1 MVKKEKKIN
10 DSLEKQKKEEEE
22 MEEVKNSTAEEEEEE
37 EDEEL
42 KEETGENGDEV
53 EEEEEEIT
61 EFTDMGIDD
70 RILMAILQLGWA
82 EPTPIQE
89 TAIPLILEGRDVL
102 AKARTGSG
110 KTGAYAIPLL
120 HKILSIKKLKS
131 SKQSTNALILT
142 PSRELCSQAYKNLKE
157 LTVYCQREVT
167 FVDLSSA
174 QMTQQ
179 AQKQLLSTKPDVIVS
194 TPTKILNHLKDQA
207 SSIDL
212 KSSLELIVI
221 DEADLLLSF
230 GYEEE
235 MKALIK

>member
-10 DSLEKQKKEEEE
+10 DSLEKQKKEDKEEEE
-22 MEEVKNSTAEEEEEE
+22 MEEVKNRTAEEEEE

-42 KEETGENGDEV
+42 KDSTGENGD

-179 AQKQLLSTKPDVIVS
+179 AQKQLLSTKPDIIVS